1 MNSLSNFH
9 FLRPTWLALIPVAVW
24 LWWLSR
30 KRLDPLGGWR
40 SLMDAQLLAAMT
52 VGNADHS
59 ERRGFM
65 LLAAWVISAISLAGP
80 AWWPEPSPFSDDPV
94 PVMIILKAGDGMQL
108 TDLSPSRMERARL
121 KALDLATTRGNEPVG
136 LIAYAASAHLVL
148 PPTRDNSV
156 VGDMAVEVSPDIMPE
171 QGDDLA
177 KALKLAIETL
187 KDGGGSI
194 VVILD
199 AVANPDASTLRQ
211 LAESNRIPIQFLAV
225 AREKTPE
232 IDSIREAASL
242 LSASVV
248 LMTPDSEDVEEV
260 AKAASG
266 SPRAVS
272 AAAEGVRWAEAGW
285 WLVPVLAAMSLIGFR
300 RETQE
305 TVEEL
310 SS

>member
-9 FLRPTWLALIPVAVW
+9 FLRPAWLAVIPVAVW
-24 LWWLSR
+24 VWWLLR
-30 KRLDPLGGWR
+30 ERMDPLGGWR
-40 SLMDAQLLAAMT
+40 SLMDSELLAAMT
-52 VGNADHS
+52 IGNVDHS
-59 ERRGFM
+59 RRRGFA
-65 LLAAWVISAISLAGP
+65 LLVVWIIAAISLAGP

-94 PVMIILKAGDGMQL
+94 PVMVVLKAGDTMQQ
-108 TDLSPSRMERARL
+108 TDLSPNRMERARL
-121 KALDLATTRGNEPVG
+121 KALDFAKARGNEPVG

-148 PPTRDNSV
+148 PPTRDTSV
-156 VGDMAVEVSPDIMPE
+156 VGDMAVEVSPEIMPQ

-177 KALKLAIETL
+177 TALKLAIATL

-194 VVILD
+194 VVMLD
-199 AVANPDASTLRQ
+199 AVGSPDASELRE

-225 AREKTPE
+225 ARENTPE
-232 IDSIREAASL
+232 IDSIREAAVV

-248 LMTPDSEDVEEV
+248 LMTPGSEDVEEI

-272 AAAEGVRWAEAGW
+272 VAAEGVRWAEAGW
-285 WLVPVLAAMSLIGFR
+285 WLVPVLAAMSLVGFR
-300 RETQE
+300 RETQR
-305 TVEEL
+305 TVEEQ